1 MGPPNPNPNP
11 NPNPIPNPNPNPD
24 QVMGPPTEAEADAME
39 SPFARTMLESLQ
51 PPSRVIGWKA
61 RLPNPSPNPH
71 PHP

>member
-1 MGPPNPNPNP
+1 
-11 NPNPIPNPNPNPD
+11 
-24 QVMGPPTEAEADAME
+24 MGPPTDAEADAME

-71 PHP
+71 PGPDPNPNPNPNPSPNPNHDPNPNP